1 MPIPV
6 NFTENCVTGRKPG
19 RMMSTISALPTA
31 KERLIPAIPQV
42 IVKVD
47 VEGERMEIRPLKGL
61 FDDEPEN

>member
-1 MPIPV
+1 
-6 NFTENCVTGRKPG
+6 
-19 RMMSTISALPTA
+19 MMFIISRFADG